1 MTREE
6 IIEYW
11 RLENLRQGSL
21 NNMFCPKCG
30 SQLNIILNGFFH
42 GQLFYC
48 PHEKLIFNLDLKNI
62 TKSSSV
68 EFLEYCNKEKHI
80 YFSILL
86 CYLISI
92 QQSRSQYV
100 WQSRTTESPSPVP
113 TQDPRPVPRRSPC
126 HPRGQV
132 PIPRPLRCPC
142 KGDATD
148 SLPDARG
155 VRAENIK
162 SHQHQEWVSQVRH
175 SIPSKDHQV
184 RPPYEASHRKRV
196 VARQVP

>member
-68 EFLEYCNKEKHI
+68 EFLEYCNKENE
-80 YFSILL
+80 L
-86 CYLISI
+86 
-92 QQSRSQYV
+92 
-100 WQSRTTESPSPVP
+100 
-113 TQDPRPVPRRSPC
+113 TQ
-126 HPRGQV
+126 
-132 PIPRPLRCPC
+132 
-142 KGDATD
+142 
-148 SLPDARG
+148 
-155 VRAENIK
+155 IK
-162 SHQHQEWVSQVRH
+162 SKINFKNMNKVKQLLGE
-175 SIPSKDHQV
+175 
-184 RPPYEASHRKRV
+184 
-196 VARQVP
+196 